1 MKTNHRKKYAAL
13 FLAIF
18 QHQST
23 VSLLLF
29 LCFLAISLLLLRS
42 RLFLWVRHWLRLPE
56 LKFKFKLSHPI
67 IIDLFVCDFEIH
79 RNQSLAWPYC
89 SPRPGTKNTSMTT
102 TQYTVLSST
111 QWMESMK
118 STLLFEKNNPK
129 SKIALCIR
137 AAQHL
142 TSCAAKEHW
151 TNSFLQTSFASS
163 FHTPDDLNSV
173 CNSCWYG
180 GHIPSWKSQAEHFVQ
195 QWKAPWRKRG
205 MPAKRLKQIWTWNQ
219 YWIES
224 ENRI

>member
-1 MKTNHRKKYAAL
+1 MT
-13 FLAIF
+13 
-18 QHQST
+18 
-23 VSLLLF
+23 
-29 LCFLAISLLLLRS
+29 
-42 RLFLWVRHWLRLPE
+42 
-56 LKFKFKLSHPI
+56 LKFI
-67 IIDLFVCDFEIH
+67 EIK
-79 RNQSLAWPYC
+79 AWHDPTAVLGQV
-89 SPRPGTKNTSMTT
+89 PKIHQWQLLN
-102 TQYTVLSST
+102 TQYSVVLSEWN
-111 QWMESMK
+111 QWNLRYYLK
-118 STLLFEKNNPK
+118 KNNPK